1 MPLGLPQL
9 PSKQT
14 NNTEILAINGV
25 WHGIGVEKGR
35 RCWASPVSED
45 RRVLDSGHYT
55 ENRTVDQ
62 VDNRFEHHSDH
73 RTG

>member
-1 MPLGLPQL
+1 MQKSDWMVATG
-9 PSKQT
+9 
-14 NNTEILAINGV
+14 INGV

-45 RRVLDSGHYT
+45 RRVLDSGHYS
-55 ENRTVDQ
+55 ENCTVDQ